1 MKEIEETLLAA
12 GFTAEYIRILEETIV
27 NNLFTNCT
35 NQVQNYPLQ

>member
-1 MKEIEETLLAA
+1 MQEVEKILLEA
-12 GFTAEYIRILEETIV
+12 GFTAEYIRILETELV